1 MSRDLPESDW
11 KTFRRLREIALAR
24 FCERVLGEIGTIA
37 STGATS
43 CHDRYLKIYRL
54 IDNRDEELAR
64 AFNNPRRSR
73 AILQL
78 AAINSYVLLS
88 EEDCCPLPRRP
99 GTLWRFCPNLQRA
112 HVDPSAPNYNCWGR
126 AGSAMPYSMTV
137 AARRRARR
145 PTKECRVEKDTF
157 AG

>member
-11 KTFRRLREIALAR
+11 KAFRKLREVALAR

-64 AFNNPRRSR
+64 AFNDPQRSR

-78 AAINSYVLLS
+78 AAINSYGLLS
-88 EEDCCPLPRRP
+88 EEELLSFTSETREVVAFLSKPAKSGRER
-99 GTLWRFCPNLQRA
+99 QRA
-112 HVDPSAPNYNCWGR
+112 
-126 AGSAMPYSMTV
+126 
-137 AARRRARR
+137 
-145 PTKECRVEKDTF
+145 
-157 AG
+157 